1 MGGRATQNADT
12 ARAHAA
18 RRRPRRWLHAEVPE
32 RPAMVSNCKRRAA
45 RASFCGEA
53 ARARH
58 HAALPEPLVDQLAL
72 RARRAS
78 RGRHDRDRH
87 DRRRAVGH
95 DDAEARVSLKGRDR
109 SIYMTF
115 AMCTEEDDV
124 VDAYNKAIDPIWG
137 CDISDDYESEKKE
150 VERHGN
156 KLSVNK
162 WLAKIV
168 LGGYMPK
175 YDNMDEPKKLCC
187 TVQ

>member
-1 MGGRATQNADT
+1 MGINSRFVRGAHPEGDT
-12 ARAHAA
+12 IVVDTTT
-18 RRRPRRWLHAEVPE
+18 PKL
-32 RPAMVSNCKRRAA
+32 
-45 RASFCGEA
+45 AS
-53 ARARH
+53 
-58 HAALPEPLVDQLAL
+58 LI
-72 RARRAS
+72 
-78 RGRHDRDRH
+78 
-87 DRRRAVGH
+87 
-95 DDAEARVSLKGRDR
+95 KGRDR

-124 VDAYNKAIDPIWG
+124 VEAYNKAIDPIWG

-162 WLAKIV
+162 WLAKIM

-187 TVQ
+187 S